1 MRVDFRKPHGARSD
15 AMKAFVD
22 VALVVWNPDIIQ
34 LLSFV
39 LQTHD
44 LNGVGIEPSEGTKN
58 IARFLEFA
66 DAPVVVFDIEP
77 PYTRSTAGLLPLL
90 EKFQQCAFVVTC
102 ADPVLALKS
111 APYLARYP
119 VFQKPYD
126 LSKIVSTILELTRN
140 SSVVAVEMSHGLA

>member
-1 MRVDFRKPHGARSD
+1 
-15 AMKAFVD
+15 MKAYVD

-39 LQTHD
+39 LQTHN
-44 LNGVGIEPSEGTKN
+44 LNGVGIEPSEGIKS
-58 IARFLEFA
+58 IDRFLEFA
-66 DAPVVVFDIEP
+66 DAPVVVIDLEP
-77 PYTRSTAGLLPLL
+77 PYNRSTAGLSHLL

-102 ADPVLALKS
+102 ADPVLALRS

-126 LSKIVSTILELTRN
+126 LSQIVSTIQELTRN
-140 SSVVAVEMSHGLA
+140 SSVMAVEMSN

>member
-1 MRVDFRKPHGARSD
+1 
-15 AMKAFVD
+15 MKAYVD

-34 LLSFV
+34 LLSFA

-44 LNGVGIEPSEGTKN
+44 LNGVGIEPSEGTRN
-58 IARFLEFA
+58 IARFLDFA
-66 DAPVVVFDIEP
+66 DAPVVVFDLEP
-77 PYTRSTAGLLPLL
+77 PYNRSAAGLLPLL
-90 EKFQQCAFVVTC
+90 QKFQQRAFVVTC

-126 LSKIVSTILELTRN
+126 IGKIVSTIQTLAR
-140 SSVVAVEMSHGLA
+140 SSSALAVEASN

>member
-1 MRVDFRKPHGARSD
+1 
-15 AMKAFVD
+15 MKEYVD

-44 LNGVGIEPSEGTKN
+44 LNGVGIEPSEGTRN

-66 DAPVVVFDIEP
+66 EAPVVVFDLEP
-77 PYTRSTAGLLPLL
+77 PYNRSTAGLLPLL
-90 EKFQQCAFVVTC
+90 EKFHQCAFVVTC

-126 LSKIVSTILELTRN
+126 LGKVVSTIQTLARN
-140 SSVVAVEMSHGLA
+140 SPALAVEVSH